1 MKIQRGIVKYK
12 DRNDIVCTY
21 ALTDDGKQYYFL
33 DETDAKKFS
42 NGNRIASTA
51 LVEAI
56 DPMAK
61 ASNVG
66 VIDQNGAIVVPF
78 ENRSIRPVNDNVI
91 VIEKAN
97 PTSQSVIDANELR
110 SDPTAAQQ
118 LVSTPATI
126 KDRINAQMGTEGKY
140 IFNDQFSEATVC
152 DINGTNLVGGESY
165 SFISNAN
172 DKLYLAKNTVDTPI
186 NEFSLTT
193 YEMLAPEAIDVA
205 AATVDQNVVEDA
217 LQGNAEETVPT
228 EDVVMAFDDEDY
240 ALRMTMKENEEK
252 KEETQVP
259 DVVMAFDDE
268 AYAARHAEVAENA
281 ENTDEVVPVT
291 DEVVTEDVVPV
302 TEETVDAVPTEEVA
316 TEENVEAVP
325 TEEVADTSE
334 ETVEENTDG
343 VEDVTAD
350 LNAFVNGAP
359 AENEVV
365 QDTTEEVVDAPEET
379 GEDTTEENVEDN
391 NEITTDEVVAENTD
405 NFVVNYDDESAQEE
419 AEEEYEMPPVV
430 EEDAKNEVTEEETKE
445 EVAAP
450 VEEEKQEESFSDL
463 VKEMEKQEPVEENKP
478 VTIDAETVLATVDR
492 NNNGIIDSDEIMV
505 PQKGI
510 VSKTE
515 NQLLSDIFN
524 EPVKETYDTTYTNTT
539 AGYDPMLDSMKT
551 DRIYDGYGTGNNIM
565 ADIAKSMTDLMKQN
579 KDQKA
584 IIAQYKAQITSLES
598 QTRMIAEKFKDQSM
612 RYEALAGKLRSLDEA
627 TGRLESRN
635 QLLESRVR
643 DQEKIIASQ
652 DRELKSLRPQVQGN
666 QDLVRILADAK
677 SLLDSDNSYGYNDGD
692 SYYRGRAA

>member
-205 AATVDQNVVEDA
+205 AATVDQDVVEGALNGTTEENVV
-217 LQGNAEETVPT
+217 T
-228 EDVVMAFDDEDY
+228 EDPVMAFDDEAY
-240 ALRMTMKENEEK
+240 ALRKTMKESEENKEEEK
-252 KEETQVP
+252 QEPEP
-259 DVVMAFDDE
+259 VMAFDDE
-268 AYAARHAEVAENA
+268 AYAARHAVVAENA

-302 TEETVDAVPTEEVA
+302 TEETVDVVP
-316 TEENVEAVP
+316 TEENVEA

-334 ETVEENTDG
+334 ETVEENTAG
-343 VEDVTAD
+343 VEDVAAD

-359 AENEVV
+359 AENEVEN
-365 QDTTEEVVDAPEET
+365 TTEEVVDAPEGT
-379 GEDTTEENVEDN
+379 GEDTNEENVEEN
-391 NEITTDEVVAENTD
+391 NEITTDDVVAENTD

-445 EVAAP
+445 EEAAAP

-539 AGYDPMLDSMKT
+539 GYDPMLDSMKT

-677 SLLDSDNSYGYNDGD
+677 SLLDSDNSYGYNDD

>member
-91 VIEKAN
+91 VIEKAI

-205 AATVDQNVVEDA
+205 AATVDQDVVEGALNGTTEENVV
-217 LQGNAEETVPT
+217 T
-228 EDVVMAFDDEDY
+228 EDPVMAFDDEAY
-240 ALRMTMKENEEK
+240 ALRKTMKEAEENKEEEK
-252 KEETQVP
+252 QEPEP
-259 DVVMAFDDE
+259 VMAFDDE

-302 TEETVDAVPTEEVA
+302 TEEVA

-359 AENEVV
+359 AENEVE
-365 QDTTEEVVDAPEET
+365 DTTEEVVDTPEET
-379 GEDTTEENVEDN
+379 GEDTTEENVEEN
-391 NEITTDEVVAENTD
+391 NEITTDDVVAENTD
-405 NFVVNYDDESAQEE
+405 NFVVNYDDESAKEE

-565 ADIAKSMTDLMKQN
+565 ADVAKSMTDLMKQN

>member
-302 TEETVDAVPTEEVA
+302 TEEA
-316 TEENVEAVP
+316 VEAVP
-325 TEEVADTSE
+325 TEEVVTDG
-334 ETVEENTDG
+334 TVQEPAPENTDA
-343 VEDVTAD
+343 VEDVAAD

-379 GEDTTEENVEDN
+379 GEDTTEENVEEN
-391 NEITTDEVVAENTD
+391 NEITTDDVVAENTD
-405 NFVVNYDDESAQEE
+405 NFVVNYDDESAKEE

-565 ADIAKSMTDLMKQN
+565 ADVAKSMTDLMKQN

>member
-91 VIEKAN
+91 VIEKAI

-281 ENTDEVVPVT
+281 ESTDEVVPVT

-334 ETVEENTDG
+334 ETVEENTDA
-343 VEDVTAD
+343 VEDVAAD

-365 QDTTEEVVDAPEET
+365 EDTTEEVVDAPEET
-379 GEDTTEENVEDN
+379 GEDTTEENVEEN
-391 NEITTDEVVAENTD
+391 NEITTDEDVAENTD

-565 ADIAKSMTDLMKQN
+565 ADVAKSMTDLMKQN

>member
-302 TEETVDAVPTEEVA
+302 TEEA
-316 TEENVEAVP
+316 VEAVP
-325 TEEVADTSE
+325 TEEVVTDG
-334 ETVEENTDG
+334 TVQEPAPENTDA
-343 VEDVTAD
+343 VEDVAAD

-359 AENEVV
+359 AENEVE
-365 QDTTEEVVDAPEET
+365 DTTEEVVDTPEET
-379 GEDTTEENVEDN
+379 GEDTTEENVEEN
-391 NEITTDEVVAENTD
+391 NEITTDDVVAENTD
-405 NFVVNYDDESAQEE
+405 NFVVNYDDESAKEE

-524 EPVKETYDTTYTNTT
+524 EPLK
-539 AGYDPMLDSMKT
+539 KH
-551 DRIYDGYGTGNNIM
+551 
-565 ADIAKSMTDLMKQN
+565 
-579 KDQKA
+579 
-584 IIAQYKAQITSLES
+584 
-598 QTRMIAEKFKDQSM
+598 MI
-612 RYEALAGKLRSLDEA
+612 LHILI
-627 TGRLESRN
+627 
-635 QLLESRVR
+635 LL
-643 DQEKIIASQ
+643 
-652 DRELKSLRPQVQGN
+652 
-666 QDLVRILADAK
+666 LVMIQC
-677 SLLDSDNSYGYNDGD
+677 
-692 SYYRGRAA
+692 